1 MRVLAVALWC
11 LAGADDIAV
20 IDGLFSR
27 DEVRVLAAAVD
38 SLAYTFDEQDHDA
51 AEPAGSVAEL
61 PLNGELV
68 AALAARAEAALRE
81 HPPAAAFAKELE
93 LYRAYVNR
101 FARGDA
107 PGAHRDARL
116 GSEHVTALVYANDA
130 WQRDWGGETIFY
142 TEDHE
147 IRRAVRPRP
156 GRMILF
162 LGGLIH
168 SARPPLPSHGG
179 PRYTVALKFQRV
191 CGDGSCSV
199 GLGADPPAA

>member
-1 MRVLAVALWC
+1 MRLLAVALWC
-11 LAGADDIAV
+11 LTSAEDIAV
-20 IDGLFSR
+20 IDGVFSR

-68 AALAARAEAALRE
+68 TALAARVEAALRE
-81 HPPAAAFAKELE
+81 YPPAAAFAKNLE

-130 WQRDWGGETIFY
+130 WQRDWVALTR

-156 GRMILF
+156 GACPLP
-162 LGGLIH
+162 GGLTH
-168 SARPPLPSHGG
+168 SDRRCRVTAASDA
-179 PRYTVALKFQRV
+179 VAPFQPGR
-191 CGDGSCSV
+191 SAEM
-199 GLGADPPAA
+199 GAAAPHWGEVQVAS

>member
-1 MRVLAVALWC
+1 MRLLAVALWC
-11 LAGADDIAV
+11 LTSAEDIAV
-20 IDGLFSR
+20 IDGVFSR

-61 PLNGELV
+61 PLN
-68 AALAARAEAALRE
+68 
-81 HPPAAAFAKELE
+81 LE

-156 GRMILF
+156 GRVILF
-162 LGGLIH
+162 PGGLIH

-179 PRYTVALKFQRV
+179 PRYTVALKFQRESE
-191 CGDGSCSV
+191 CGDGSCSAA
-199 GLGADPPAA
+199 LGGGG